1 MIALLTKLLKR
12 FFPNSSK
19 GDMRKTGALM
29 GTSFVILLVIVSITI
44 LVERIERKD
53 LHQLEKLDSFKTLHM
68 IKSTLERELNESL
81 FQLGAIAAYISVNP
95 EIEEEDFNI
104 FSRNLLSQKS
114 HVQSIGAAPD
124 MVVKYVY
131 PYEENKNVLGL
142 DYRKL
147 EKQKYLA
154 FLAKSTGHQVLAGP
168 LRSVQ
173 GHDALIARAPV
184 YLAEGA
190 AENPGGSFWGI
201 VSVVID
207 ANALFKDAGLENKSY
222 DIAVR
227 GRNGEGPEGDVFYG
241 NPDVFA
247 SEPAL
252 LPIPVPNGSWLI
264 AAVPKFSAPAA
275 SEKIMLIRMI
285 GLFLS
290 LSVITFAT
298 FRFRYLKEREAEK
311 IKLEAALLD
320 AEKANRAK
328 SEFLANM
335 SHELRTPLNAII
347 GFSDLISSVTQNQPG
362 TEKIGEYAGDINQS
376 GHHLLEIIN
385 EILDL
390 SKVEAGN
397 FSATIGDVYIQDV
410 SENVLRMMRNSI
422 AKGELTVTDNMP
434 DDLPPVQSDERMV
447 KQIFLNLMSN
457 AVKFTPA
464 AGTITLSAEIADDGR
479 VKVILADTGVGMSEE
494 DLVVAL
500 QPFGQTDSYLVRSQ
514 QGTGLGLPLVKAFM
528 ELLDGE
534 FHIQSQVGVG
544 TEITLIFPV
553 N

>member
-1 MIALLTKLLKR
+1 
-12 FFPNSSK
+12 
-19 GDMRKTGALM
+19 MRKTGALI
-29 GTSFVILLVIVSITI
+29 GTSFAVLLVITSITF
-44 LVERIERKD
+44 LVERTERQD
-53 LHQLEKLDSFKTLHM
+53 LRQLEELNSFKTLHM
-68 IKSTLERELNESL
+68 IKSAMERELNEAF
-81 FQLGAIAAYISVNP
+81 FQLGALAAYISVNP
-95 EIEEEDFNI
+95 EIEKDDFNV
-104 FSRNLLSQKS
+104 FSRNLLRQKS
-114 HVQSIGAAPD
+114 HVLSIGAAPD

-131 PYEENKNVLGL
+131 PYGKNKAIIGL

-147 EKQKYLA
+147 EKQKYLV
-154 FLAKSTGHQVLAGP
+154 FLAKSSGHQVLAGP
-168 LRSVQ
+168 LRLALGRNV
-173 GHDALIARAPV
+173 LIARAPV
-184 YLAEGA
+184 YLAEGT
-190 AENPGGSFWGI
+190 AESRGGSFWGI
-201 VSVVID
+201 VSVLID
-207 ANALFKDAGLENKSY
+207 AEALFRDVGLKNENY
-222 DIAVR
+222 DISVR
-227 GRNGEGPEGDVFYG
+227 GRDGKGEKGEVFYG
-241 NPDVFA
+241 NPDVFS

-252 LPIPVPNGSWLI
+252 LPIPVPNGLWQI
-264 AAVPKFSAPAA
+264 AAIPKLSTPSG

-347 GFSDLISSVTQNQPG
+347 GFSDLISSVTQNKPG
-362 TEKIGEYAGDINQS
+362 VEKIGEYAGDINQS

-397 FSATIGDVYIQDV
+397 FSATIEDVYIQDV
-410 SENVLRMMRNSI
+410 SENMLRMMRNSI
-422 AKGELTVTDNMP
+422 AKGKLTVIENMP

-464 AGTITLSAEIADDGR
+464 EGKITLSAEIAGDGR

-534 FHIQSQVGVG
+534 FYIQSQVGVG

>member
-1 MIALLTKLLKR
+1 
-12 FFPNSSK
+12 
-19 GDMRKTGALM
+19 MRKSGALM
-29 GTSFVILLVIVSITI
+29 GTSFAVLLVIVSITF
-44 LVERIERKD
+44 LVERVERED
-53 LHQLEKLDSFKTLHM
+53 LRQLEKLNSFKTLHM
-68 IKSTLERELNESL
+68 IKSHMERELNEAF
-81 FQLGAIAAYISVNP
+81 FQLGALAAYISVNP
-95 EIEEEDFNI
+95 EIEKDDFNI
-104 FSRNLLSQKS
+104 FSRNLLRQKS
-114 HVQSIGAAPD
+114 HVLSIGAAPD

-131 PYEENKNVLGL
+131 PYEENKAVLGL

-147 EKQKYLA
+147 GKQKYMA
-154 FLAKSTGHQVLAGP
+154 FIAKSTGYKVLAGP

-173 GHDALIARAPV
+173 GGDVLIARTPV
-184 YLAEGA
+184 YLSEDE
-190 AENPGGSFWGI
+190 AENPKGSFWGI
-201 VSVVID
+201 VSVLID
-207 ANALFKDAGLENKSY
+207 ADALFRDVGLENEYY

-227 GRNGEGPEGDVFYG
+227 GRNGKGEKGEVFYG
-241 NPDVFA
+241 DTGLFV
-247 SEPAL
+247 SENAM
-252 LPIPVPNGSWLI
+252 LPIPVPNGSWQI
-264 AAVPKFSAPAA
+264 AAAPKFDALAGSQ
-275 SEKIMLIRMI
+275 KIMLIRMI

-290 LSVITFAT
+290 LSVVTFVT

-347 GFSDLISSVTQNQPG
+347 GFSDLISSVTQNKPG
-362 TEKIGEYAGDINQS
+362 AEKVREYAGDINQS

-397 FSATIGDVYIQDV
+397 FSATIEDVYIQDV
-410 SENVLRMMRNSI
+410 SENILRMMRNSV
-422 AKGELTVTDNMP
+422 AKGELTVIENMP
-434 DDLPPVQSDERMV
+434 DDLPPVKSDERMV

-464 AGTITLSAEIADDGR
+464 AGRITLSAEIADDGR

-494 DLVVAL
+494 NLVVAL

-528 ELLDGE
+528 GLLDGE
-534 FHIQSQVGVG
+534 FYIQSEAGVG